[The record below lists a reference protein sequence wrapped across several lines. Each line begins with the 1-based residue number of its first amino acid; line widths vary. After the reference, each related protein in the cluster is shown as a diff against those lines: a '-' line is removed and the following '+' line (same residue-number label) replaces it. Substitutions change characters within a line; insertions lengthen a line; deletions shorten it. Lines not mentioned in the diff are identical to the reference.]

1 MRNGQAVGTI
11 LVAASLL
18 LLNGSVTVAS
28 AADPDSVPVTHGYV
42 ILDPTSAETTDSGT
56 FYPSGHIPDGTLVVI
71 RNDDGS
77 LPGGLT
83 VAQLELLIEAQAR
96 GDYAAIES
104 FGFDVSGGSVAAP

>member
-1 MRNGQAVGTI
+1 MRYGQAVGTT

-28 AADPDSVPVTHGYV
+28 ASDTVPDSVTRGYV
-42 ILDPTSAETTDSGT
+42 ILDPTSAETAGSGV
-56 FYPSGHIPDGTLVVI
+56 FYPTGDIPDGTLVVV

-104 FGFDVSGGSVAAP
+104 FGFDVPGGSDEAP